1 MRAPYSPIAPDGIC
15 RILTL
20 LRCKLWRYT
29 EAMRFGYMKHQAR
42 RTGTTPSGEV
52 CYIDLMRAVRISGV
66 RKLRGLKNI
75 SWLTARQLN
84 RLAGALT
91 MSRVE
96 KHGII
101 FDEKHSPESA
111 YVLLSGVARITCRNR
126 KGDRALVIMV
136 APGMIPGFPPPV
148 AGISYNFRCEAV
160 TECQIGAVALATFIE
175 IALGIA
181 SADFKRMAAS
191 YSGRW
196 DLVQLRCANF
206 MSCTLEERVA
216 LILLELADNFGVPDR
231 LGVRLTVPARHK
243 DLAELVG
250 ASRPRV
256 TEYLALLER
265 EHMIIREGR
274 QLIIRRD
281 RLESYLARRHSS
293 ANGRDLE
300 ETLAS

>member
-1 MRAPYSPIAPDGIC
+1 MRAARESAGIQREGESPGCPPAHHLPRGVPLGRRKHRHGSTECHHAMRAPYSPIAPDGIC

-20 LRCKLWRYT
+20 LRCKLRRYT

-160 TECQIGAVALATFIE
+160 TECQIGA
-175 IALGIA
+175 
-181 SADFKRMAAS
+181 
-191 YSGRW
+191 
-196 DLVQLRCANF
+196 
-206 MSCTLEERVA
+206 
-216 LILLELADNFGVPDR
+216 
-231 LGVRLTVPARHK
+231 
-243 DLAELVG
+243 
-250 ASRPRV
+250 
-256 TEYLALLER
+256 
-265 EHMIIREGR
+265 
-274 QLIIRRD
+274 
-281 RLESYLARRHSS
+281 
-293 ANGRDLE
+293 
-300 ETLAS
+300 

>member
-1 MRAPYSPIAPDGIC
+1 
-15 RILTL
+15 
-20 LRCKLWRYT
+20 
-29 EAMRFGYMKHQAR
+29 
-42 RTGTTPSGEV
+42 
-52 CYIDLMRAVRISGV
+52 MRAVRISGV

-84 RLAGALT
+84 RLADALT
-91 MSRVE
+91 MNRVE

-111 YVLLSGVARITCRNR
+111 YILLSGVARITCRNR

-160 TECQIGAVALATFIE
+160 TECQIGVVALARFIE

-216 LILLELADNFGVPDR
+216 LILLELSENFGIRNGRSMR
-231 LGVRLTVPARHK
+231 LSVPARHQ
-243 DLAELVG
+243 DVAEMVG

-256 TEYLALLER
+256 SEYLLGFER
-265 EHMIIREGR
+265 KNLIEREGR
-274 QLIIRRD
+274 
-281 RLESYLARRHSS
+281 
-293 ANGRDLE
+293 
-300 ETLAS
+300 